1 MLASFAGD
9 YGMDRDTA
17 LKVAGA
23 FGGGF
28 GRLGHTC
35 GAITGGMMAI
45 GLRYGKTVPEDDPA
59 REKTYTLSRE
69 FIEKFKERHE
79 TTLCRE
85 LIGCDISTPEGIQSA
100 RDRQLFTALCPKY
113 VRTAV
118 ELLEELLQET
128 R

>member
-45 GLRYGKTVPEDDPA
+45 GLKYGKTVPEDDPA
-59 REKTYTLSRE
+59 REKTYALAGE
-69 FIEKFKERHE
+69 FIEKFKERHR

-85 LIGCDISTPEGIQSA
+85 LIECDISTPEGIQSA
-100 RDRQLFTALCPKY
+100 KDRQLFTALCPKY
-113 VRTAV
+113 VSTAV
-118 ELLEELLQET
+118 EILEELLRET

>member
-1 MLASFAGD
+1 VLASFAGD

-45 GLRYGKTVPEDDPA
+45 GLRHGKTRPEDDPD

-85 LIGCDISTPEGIQSA
+85 LIGCDISTPEGIQAA

>member
-45 GLRYGKTVPEDDPA
+45 GLRYGKTMPEDDPA
-59 REKTYTLSRE
+59 REKTYTLARE

-85 LIGCDISTPEGIQSA
+85 LIGCDISTPESIQSA
-100 RDRQLFTALCPKY
+100 KDRQLFTALCPKY

>member
-1 MLASFAGD
+1 
-9 YGMDRDTA
+9 MDRDTA
-17 LKVAGA
+17 LKVASA

-28 GRLGHTC
+28 GLLGDTC
-35 GAITGGMMAI
+35 GAVTGGMMAI
-45 GLRYGKTVPEDDPA
+45 GLRYGKTRPEDDPA
-59 REKTYTLSRE
+59 RGKTYALVRE

-100 RDRQLFTALCPKY
+100 KDRQLFTALCPKY